1 MVAIQQITNPF
12 VDIFRNFYILCKGKG
27 GEKQKQKPRVLDN
40 QTEICLT
47 EIISD
52 II

>member
-1 MVAIQQITNPF
+1 MVAIQQITNAS
-12 VDIFRNFYILCKGKG
+12 VDIFRNFYILCKGEGGKG
-27 GEKQKQKPRVLDN
+27 KKKKQVLDN

>member
-1 MVAIQQITNPF
+1 MVAIQQITNAS
-12 VDIFRNFYILCKGKG
+12 VDIFRNFYILCKGEG
-27 GEKQKQKPRVLDN
+27 GGKKKKQVLDN
-40 QTEICLT
+40 QTEICRT

>member
-1 MVAIQQITNPF
+1 MVAIQQITNAS
-12 VDIFRNFYILCKGKG
+12 VDIFRNFYILCKGEG
-27 GEKQKQKPRVLDN
+27 GGKKKKNTQVLDN